1 MGSATG
7 VNVSFI
13 GSSFPSSDSDKIHGF
28 IVTAGDC
35 PRNSPGKFFPPV
47 VPPAEPCYTVSNTA
61 QPKGRR
67 IDMDHFRTQYEKCYE
82 GDEYYWG
89 LEPAP
94 FLDELLE
101 LDEEELLDE
110 LLLEESSLS
119 GTPPLV
125 NMMTALK
132 YPRYPGSENC
142 IIPIL
147 PSP

>member
-1 MGSATG
+1 MPFESPRIPLPPGQSG
-7 VNVSFI
+7 
-13 GSSFPSSDSDKIHGF
+13 PSLELLELDD
-28 IVTAGDC
+28 
-35 PRNSPGKFFPPV
+35 
-47 VPPAEPCYTVSNTA
+47 
-61 QPKGRR
+61 
-67 IDMDHFRTQYEKCYE
+67 
-82 GDEYYWG
+82 DEELLLDDELEL
-89 LEPAP
+89 LEPELDDP
-94 FLDELLE
+94 LELDPELDELLE

>member
-1 MGSATG
+1 MPFESPRIPLPPGQSG
-7 VNVSFI
+7 
-13 GSSFPSSDSDKIHGF
+13 PSL
-28 IVTAGDC
+28 
-35 PRNSPGKFFPPV
+35 
-47 VPPAEPCYTVSNTA
+47 EL
-61 QPKGRR
+61 
-67 IDMDHFRTQYEKCYE
+67 
-82 GDEYYWG
+82 
-89 LEPAP
+89 LEPELDDP
-94 FLDELLE
+94 LELDPELDELPEPELDDPEPEEELDELLE

>member
-1 MGSATG
+1 MPFESPRIPLPPGHSG
-7 VNVSFI
+7 
-13 GSSFPSSDSDKIHGF
+13 PSLELLELDD
-28 IVTAGDC
+28 
-35 PRNSPGKFFPPV
+35 
-47 VPPAEPCYTVSNTA
+47 
-61 QPKGRR
+61 
-67 IDMDHFRTQYEKCYE
+67 
-82 GDEYYWG
+82 DEELLLDDELELLLEL
-89 LEPAP
+89 LEPELDDP
-94 FLDELLE
+94 LELDPELDELPEPELDDPEPEEELDELLE